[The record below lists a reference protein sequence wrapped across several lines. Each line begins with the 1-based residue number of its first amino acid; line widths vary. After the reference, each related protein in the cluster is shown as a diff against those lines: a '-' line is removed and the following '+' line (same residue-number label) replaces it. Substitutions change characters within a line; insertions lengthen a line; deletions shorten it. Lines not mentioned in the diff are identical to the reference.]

1 MIAPDFA
8 WFIVRTVVEQQIR
21 TSYGALGAAL
31 LILVSVLIASPKT
44 PKKEKASKG
53 AKGKKLPKDARGRQT
68 WLLWWVA
75 LLLFLLVVQP

>member
-1 MIAPDFA
+1 MIVRDFA
-8 WFIVRTVVEQQIR
+8 WFMIRSVVEQQIR

-31 LILVSVLIASPKT
+31 LILVSVLIASPKA
-44 PKKEKASKG
+44 PR
-53 AKGKKLPKDARGRQT
+53 KDAVDRQT